1 MAAALLPYAAS
12 IGASVA
18 PQLLSA
24 AGKYLPKG
32 AGSVL
37 KYAPQ
42 ILEAAPAV
50 AQGVS
55 GLFRK
60 GKKIANFLFSSK
72 GRRNLAHMLSSS
84 EGRGKLLDK
93 ASSFVGKGLNTSG
106 AALELGNRLG
116 IVNQQQ
122 LDRGQNLIG
131 KGHQG
136 FQAALG
142 QLSDFSG
149 SA

>member
-1 MAAALLPYAAS
+1 MAGALIPIAAS
-12 IGASVA
+12 IGANYA

-24 AGKYLPKG
+24 AGRYLPKG
-32 AGSVL
+32 AGMVL
-37 KYAPQ
+37 QHAPE
-42 ILEAAPAV
+42 ILAAAPAV
-50 AQGVS
+50 AQGIS
-55 GLFRK
+55 GAFNK

-84 EGRGKLLDK
+84 EGRSKILDK
-93 ASSFVGKGLNTSG
+93 ASKYVGKGINASS
-106 AALELGNRLG
+106 AALQLGNRLG
-116 IVNQQQ
+116 LVNQRQ
-122 LDRGQNLIG
+122 LQSGQNMIG